1 MKIPELYN
9 YLAEFLSPA
18 INPLK
23 LEKGANKDYYLWL
36 DWTEAAALYPKLAE
50 DGFGLIGLFGVEGFR
65 GYQGLNLL
73 YIFEKRNYSGTLVI
87 IRRADSPVSSIAA
100 IFPSACYFEREIRD
114 GYGCEFENAF
124 DRRRL
129 FLHETYPANFHPLA
143 NSFKNQP
150 LSLPAGVE
158 DEALYPFKKISGEG
172 VYEVGVG
179 PVHAGIIEP
188 GHFRFSAIGEPI
200 LNLEVRLFYTHRGL
214 EKLAMGKDI
223 DFGLK
228 IAEGISGDE
237 SAANTYAYSSAVE
250 HICSS
255 RPPRRAEQLR
265 LILLEMERLYS
276 HLADLSGML
285 TDVGYP
291 VGAASLSALREELMR
306 WNKRLTGSR
315 FLKGI
320 IAPGGLLKD
329 IPGELITELADYL
342 YAFEGRF
349 SEQVEKALAKTS
361 VVDRFET
368 TGIVNNRLLIPLNI
382 TGVTARASGEA
393 IDTRLNQPYGFYPE
407 LSFKP
412 PVLPEGDVMA
422 RFRVRLSE
430 VQTSLGLILKTAAK
444 LSAGEYAI
452 PLKPVNGYSL
462 ILVESPRGQSLH
474 WLWLRDGK
482 IERYKVRTAS
492 YCNWQAIEHAV
503 LGDII
508 PDFPLINKSL
518 NLSYAGTDL

>member
-1 MKIPELYN
+1 MKIPDLYT
-9 YLAEFLSPA
+9 YLSEFLSPA
-18 INPLK
+18 INPLR
-23 LEKGANKDYYLWL
+23 LEKGANKDYYLGL
-36 DWTEAAALYPKLAE
+36 DWAEAAALYPKLAE
-50 DGFGLIGLFGVEGFR
+50 DGFGLIGLFGLEGFR
-65 GYQGLNLL
+65 GYEGLSLL
-73 YIFEKRNYSGTLVI
+73 YVFEKRNYSGTLVI
-87 IRRADSPVSSIAA
+87 IRRTDSPVASIAA

-129 FLHETYPANFHPLA
+129 WLHETYPANFHPLVK
-143 NSFKNQP
+143 SFKNQP

-158 DEALYPFKKISGEG
+158 DEALYPFKKVSGDG

-188 GHFRFSAIGEPI
+188 GHFRFSAIGEPV
-200 LNLEVRLFYTHRGL
+200 LNLEIRLFYKHRGL
-214 EKLAMGKDI
+214 EKLAVGRDI

-228 IAEGISGDE
+228 IAESVSGDE
-237 SAANTYAYSSAVE
+237 SAANTYAYSLAVE
-250 HICSS
+250 HICSV

-276 HLADLSGML
+276 HLSDLSGML
-285 TDVGYP
+285 TDVAYP
-291 VGAASLSALREELMR
+291 VGAAALMALREELMR
-306 WNKRLTGSR
+306 WNKRLSGSR

-320 IAPGGLLKD
+320 ITPGGLLRD
-329 IPGELITELADYL
+329 IPAGIVNELADYL
-342 YAFEGRF
+342 RVFEGRF
-349 SEQVEKALAKTS
+349 NQQVEKALAKTS

-368 TGIVNNRLLIPLNI
+368 TGIINNRLLVPLNI
-382 TGVTARASGEA
+382 TGVAARASGA
-393 IDTRLNQPYGFYPE
+393 DIDTRLNQPYGLYSE
-407 LSFKP
+407 LAFEP

-422 RFRVRLSE
+422 RFKVRVSE
-430 VQTSLGLILKTAAK
+430 VQTSLGLILQTASR
-444 LSAGEYAI
+444 LSAGEYI
-452 PLKPVNGYSL
+452 VPLKPQNGYSL
-462 ILVESPRGQSLH
+462 VLVESPRGQSLH